1 MLAQGSAA
9 GIQAKQISGI
19 KQVNDQVTL
28 CPSTACVL
36 SRALHVEEIKKL
48 IQSLLLRI
56 RSTRSHAQTMIT
68 RRSTPV
74 RNHWIRLG
82 STDLRIGSCKQSG
95 LMEQDADALCW
106 GRRRRGRAR
115 RGRATRGRATRT
127 RIRIRRRATRRR
139 NRKKRGRATRTRIR
153 IRRTRA
159 TRTRIRIRRTTTR
172 RRARE
177 KRTNAALS
185 QRKMLVSRAAIACG
199 MSVTVSCHQ
208 LVPEKGTA
216 LKSLKRLGKAK
227 ALKNQKRRK
236 KGQRQK

>member
-1 MLAQGSAA
+1 MLG
-9 GIQAKQISGI
+9 
-19 KQVNDQVTL
+19 
-28 CPSTACVL
+28 
-36 SRALHVEEIKKL
+36 KK
-48 IQSLLLRI
+48 
-56 RSTRSHAQTMIT
+56 
-68 RRSTPV
+68 
-74 RNHWIRLG
+74 
-82 STDLRIGSCKQSG
+82 
-95 LMEQDADALCW
+95 
-106 GRRRRGRAR
+106 
-115 RGRATRGRATRT
+115 
-127 RIRIRRRATRRR
+127 
-139 NRKKRGRATRTRIR
+139 KKG
-153 IRRTRA
+153 RTRA